1 MEGSGGV
8 SGVSALGPAM
18 ARIATEPSFLEQ
30 HKRLNKYKPR
40 ANNRSWAGLPC
51 VKILTSMYRNIDS
64 QLNLLTVSTDPFSIV
79 S

>member
-8 SGVSALGPAM
+8 SGVPARGPAM

-51 VKILTSMYRNIDS
+51 VTILTSMYSNTDS
-64 QLNLLTVSTDPFSIV
+64 QLNLLIVSTDPFSVV